1 MLSSHC
7 FCSVLKIRLFAFF
20 FRNRVVI
27 AKNKTKKKKDNTF
40 NIMGINFGG
49 FYLKDFIVQSIIVTT
64 INLILCNHKS
74 KNISY
79 NILCI
84 NSSLA

>member
-1 MLSSHC
+1 
-7 FCSVLKIRLFAFF
+7 
-20 FRNRVVI
+20 
-27 AKNKTKKKKDNTF
+27 
-40 NIMGINFGG
+40 MGINFGG